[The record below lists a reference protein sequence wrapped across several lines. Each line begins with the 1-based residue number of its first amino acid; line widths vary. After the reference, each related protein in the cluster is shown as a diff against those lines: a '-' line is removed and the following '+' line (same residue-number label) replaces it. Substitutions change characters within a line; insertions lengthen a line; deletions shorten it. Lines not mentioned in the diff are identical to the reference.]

1 MPLHKELK
9 KVGRKVEGA
18 AKSVGHMVDGR
29 GRHNFIPYEL
39 ESRGIVVVCSY
50 CGWKKEDCKN
60 KKNCSGNPDGPY
72 AKLLTKKLGKL

>member
-1 MPLHKELK
+1 MPPHKELK
-9 KVGRKVEGA
+9 KARRKVEGA

-60 KKNCSGNPDGPY
+60 KKNCSGNPDGTY
-72 AKLLTKKLGKL
+72 AKLLTKKLEKL